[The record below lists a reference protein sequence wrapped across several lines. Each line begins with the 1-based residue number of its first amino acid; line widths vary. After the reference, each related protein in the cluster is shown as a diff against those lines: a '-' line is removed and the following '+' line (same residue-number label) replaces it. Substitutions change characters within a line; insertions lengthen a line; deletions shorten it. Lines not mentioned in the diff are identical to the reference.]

1 MSYRA
6 IDGLGASAR
15 SADIVGRM
23 PQETTNR
30 AVAKADRADPLAA
43 KIQAVASQDKQAFE
57 AIYRETVDRVLR
69 LASRILGDEH
79 AADDVASDT
88 YLQVWRN
95 AASFDPH
102 RGSAIAWILTMARSR
117 ALDAM
122 RRSATAIS
130 KTKELVD
137 REPDTAVPTHDLLD
151 ITGRETSLHIA
162 LLELD
167 GMDRQLLALA
177 YFRGYSHQQ
186 LADIT
191 GQPLG
196 TVKTRIRRALTKLR
210 ELMADTERGAGGKK

>member
-1 MSYRA
+1 
-6 IDGLGASAR
+6 
-15 SADIVGRM
+15 M